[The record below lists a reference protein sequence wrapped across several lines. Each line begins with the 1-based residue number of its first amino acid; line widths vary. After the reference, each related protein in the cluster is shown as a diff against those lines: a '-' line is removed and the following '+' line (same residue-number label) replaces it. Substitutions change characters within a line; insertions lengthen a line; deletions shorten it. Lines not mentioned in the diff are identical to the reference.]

1 MGMKIITSSAWVAQ
15 GITSKATAGQSYIQ
29 ALGFHSWKRLCM
41 LNHAES
47 WFEEM
52 HYALVA
58 SGICFVYFS
67 ESTKSSQP
75 QTKTGKKLTESLS
88 RMWIRTEA
96 MSVPARR

>member
-1 MGMKIITSSAWVAQ
+1 MGMKIITSSAWVTQ
-15 GITSKATAGQSYIQ
+15 GITSKATARQGYIQ

-47 WFEEM
+47 WFKEM

-67 ESTKSSQP
+67 ESYQKL
-75 QTKTGKKLTESLS
+75 QTSY
-88 RMWIRTEA
+88 
-96 MSVPARR
+96 